1 MPTGVVVDASKLES
15 KGFGFI
21 KPDGGGDNLFFHIA
35 GAGNASVQALVKGQA
50 VSYTEGRNNKG
61 VCAENIV
68 SAAASGGGGVGG
80 GFGLNS
86 GSAASAFGAG
96 ASGNAAAAPV
106 AFGGGGGASVFGGGV
121 SAFGGGSQTAAAAS
135 FGSTVSAFGSSSAF
149 GGVAGAGG
157 GGSLF
162 GGGAASAFGST
173 VRAGGSTACKSES
186 KNTSFTRMHP
196 QVSAFGSGAQAAAPA
211 AVSFGSTVSAF
222 GGAGGSAFGGGGS
235 VFSGGGGGFGGGAG
249 NAGLPATQDETKPVF
264 ADKVWTKQAGRQE
277 EGAGVERGSFGLD
290 GGKPRSSGLAAR
302 LGVSPP
308 KTGGGGGIQEGSG
321 AVDVSASR
329 VSPVASPLVPA
340 LESKAAKAVETS
352 SGTGAIVCP
361 LTQVTCA
368 KGYTRRHVHPDNS
381 RLIMM

>member
-1 MPTGVVVDASKLES
+1 
-15 KGFGFI
+15 
-21 KPDGGGDNLFFHIA
+21 
-35 GAGNASVQALVKGQA
+35 
-50 VSYTEGRNNKG
+50 
-61 VCAENIV
+61 
-68 SAAASGGGGVGG
+68 
-80 GFGLNS
+80 
-86 GSAASAFGAG
+86 
-96 ASGNAAAAPV
+96 
-106 AFGGGGGASVFGGGV
+106 
-121 SAFGGGSQTAAAAS
+121 
-135 FGSTVSAFGSSSAF
+135 
-149 GGVAGAGG
+149 
-157 GGSLF
+157 
-162 GGGAASAFGST
+162 
-173 VRAGGSTACKSES
+173 
-186 KNTSFTRMHP
+186 MHP
-196 QVSAFGSGAQAAAPA
+196 QVSAFGSGAQAAPA

-235 VFSGGGGGFGGGAG
+235 VFSGGGGGFWGGAG

-302 LGVSPP
+302 LGVSAP

-340 LESKAAKAVETS
+340 LKSKAAKAVETS
-352 SGTGAIVCP
+352 SGTGAMVCP